1 MSYPQLVWRV
11 AAVGYDVFLS
21 YRRADQAI
29 ARALVEA
36 LEARGVGVW
45 WDQKIEAGTD
55 WRDAI
60 VENLVESDML
70 VILFSEECNASKQLK
85 KEMAL
90 ADDMDKDVIPVLIE
104 DTKPKGHFLYELAAR
119 NWLQVFPNPESKITE
134 LADKLTGL
142 AAKSPGG
149 LEGTPTSPAPVS
161 PPPATQV
168 APAET
173 IAQPTEPLKPAA
185 PPKPQPMP
193 KPAKRKKVKSGKLA
207 NEKQYRN
214 YLPFRFMD
222 IFIIGGLLAAASWM
236 GEFHLEDLIDDLATL
251 DFEDMTEWLAFA
263 SIGLAG
269 VGAVLFPIRYYM
281 RRLRLKTALIAYTK
295 SSLTL
300 YALLFAAG
308 AWYASMEGEWG
319 EVMMV
324 CLGFGG
330 LWLAFGAVAFIIY
343 AILHFQR
350 TLRSFRSNVESL

>member
-1 MSYPQLVWRV
+1 M
-11 AAVGYDVFLS
+11 GYDIFLS
-21 YRRADQAI
+21 YRRADQAL
-29 ARALVEA
+29 ARSLVEA

-60 VENLVESDML
+60 VENLINSDML

-119 NWLQVFPNPESKITE
+119 NWLQVFPAPENKINE

-149 LEGTPTSPAPVS
+149 LEGQPVSPAPA
-161 PPPATQV
+161 PPPAQ
-168 APAET
+168 PAVT
-173 IAQPTEPLKPAA
+173 AQQNEPLKPAA
-185 PPKPQPMP
+185 PPKPQPAP
-193 KPAKRKKVKSGKLA
+193 QKKQRKPAKKRAKPETK
-207 NEKQYRN
+207 YRN
-214 YLPFRFMD
+214 YLPFKLMD
-222 IFIIGGLLAAASWM
+222 IFLIGALLAGAAVIGM
-236 GEFHLEDLIDDLATL
+236 FDHEAFVRDITDL

-269 VGAVLFPIRYYM
+269 IGAVLFPIRYYM
-281 RRLRLKTALIAYTK
+281 RRLRLKTALAAYTK

-308 AWYASMEGEWG
+308 AWYASMAGDWM
-319 EVMMV
+319 EVMTV

-330 LWLAFGAVAFIIY
+330 FWLAFGAVAFLIY
-343 AILHFQR
+343 GVLHFQR